1 MKKKVETISGL
12 IVRQWRLFFILAGGA
27 TFSLALFLSIGWSV
41 WFDEGY
47 SIMLAQ
53 RPIHELISL
62 TAVDAHPPVYYLFL
76 KVWASVLGWSEL
88 SLRASSAITGAV
100 AVFFLLLVIRKLFS
114 TKVALVS
121 IFFVVIAPFM
131 LRYDYE
137 IRMYA
142 LVTCICMIATWV
154 MLRAV
159 ESHNYRWWI
168 VYATLVT
175 LGMYTLYMSVVIWL
189 AHVVWLLWNSW
200 RAQQM
205 TKKKLSIKEFVRRP
219 YVAAY
224 GAAVFAFLPWLPTV
238 ISQLTSSALPPYMSA
253 MTATALMNIVSM
265 SIGYTIIW
273 QIGAWISVGLV
284 TILVLYALL
293 FKDVWRVASARY
305 RSGIVLLLLG
315 FIVSILFYTIIS
327 LPPNP
332 PRFMERYMVHSILF
346 FYASLGIIVAL
357 GWRIGKTV
365 KAGVLGLL
373 CIAMLI
379 GGVVKLDQVGNYNF
393 QRVQKVQAKEVRAQI
408 GCEQTTFITAD
419 PYGYI
424 DMWYDMQGCN
434 LRSFQPSP
442 VVYKGGYAPMNG
454 SSQLVS
460 STDDI
465 DSRRIAF
472 VYFDDSVD
480 VLIPDSRY
488 QKIGERSIDA
498 THITL
503 YERR

>member
-1 MKKKVETISGL
+1 MKKGVDTISSL
-12 IVRQWRLFFILAGGA
+12 IVRQWKLFFVLASGA

-53 RPIHELISL
+53 RPVHELINL
-62 TAVDAHPPVYYLFL
+62 TAVDAHPPFYYLFL
-76 KVWASVLGWSEL
+76 KAWASIFGWSEL
-88 SLRASSAITGAV
+88 SLRASSAVAGAV
-100 AVFFLLLVIRKLFS
+100 AVFFLLLAIRKLFS

-142 LVTCICMIATWV
+142 LVTCIGMIATWV
-154 MLRAV
+154 LLRAV
-159 ESHNYRWWI
+159 ESRNHRWWI
-168 VYATLVT
+168 VYAVMVA

-189 AHVVWLLWNSW
+189 AHFAWLLWNSW
-200 RAQQM
+200 RVQQM
-205 TKKKLSIKEFVRRP
+205 TKEKFFIKEFVRRP
-219 YVAAY
+219 YVLAYSAA
-224 GAAVFAFLPWLPTV
+224 FIAFLPWLPTV

-265 SIGYTIIW
+265 SLSYTIIW

-284 TILVLYALL
+284 VGFVLYVLL
-293 FKDVWRVASARY
+293 FKDVWKVASTKY
-305 RSGIVLLLLG
+305 RSGIMLLLLG
-315 FIVSILFYTIIS
+315 FIISIVFYTIIS

-357 GWRIGKTV
+357 GWRIGKTL
-365 KAGVLGLL
+365 KAGMLGIL
-373 CIAMLI
+373 CAAMLI
-379 GGVVKLDQVGNYNF
+379 GGVIKLDQVGNYNF

-424 DMWYDMQGCN
+424 DMWYDMQGCA
-434 LRSFQPSP
+434 LRSYQPSP

-460 STDDI
+460 DTDDI

-472 VYFDDSVD
+472 VYFDDSTD
-480 VLIPDSRY
+480 VLVPDSRY